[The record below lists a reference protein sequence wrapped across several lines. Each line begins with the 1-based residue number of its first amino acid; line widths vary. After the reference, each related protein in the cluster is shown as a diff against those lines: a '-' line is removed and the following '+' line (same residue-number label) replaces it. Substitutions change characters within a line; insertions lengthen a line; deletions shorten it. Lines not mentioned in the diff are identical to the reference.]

1 MARFEKSLLA
11 DRFEGVENCRGS
23 HSHELTEKAMV
34 LDARLKIEETIN
46 VRLRKDRR
54 TLEVFKV
61 RIEFILTKA

>member
-1 MARFEKSLLA
+1 MDSLDKLRNMPNIDKLCVA
-11 DRFEGVENCRGS
+11 

-34 LDARLKIEETIN
+34 LDAKLKIEETIN